1 MLCAVSFVSR
11 TGVDVD
17 HATTILVQLFA
28 ILVATKVGHEIF
40 RRIGQPP
47 VVGEILGGVVAG
59 PAVLGVYQINGETTL
74 FAEIGV
80 VLLLFQVGV
89 ETRLHELL
97 RVGPTAVAV
106 AVLGVIVPFAGG
118 FLAAELAGG
127 DLVLAVFLA
136 AALTATS
143 VGITSNVL
151 RDLGALNSRAGRI
164 ILGAA
169 IIDDVLAIMILS
181 VATGVAAGSVDA
193 ISVGSLI
200 VVAMLFIVVVV
211 VGGTRIVQ
219 RRRSLLTDPAF
230 ADGPLLPGM
239 IVMLGLA
246 ALASAIGLAAIIGA
260 FLAGLVA
267 GESDERDAL
276 EAEVAPVAAFFTPFF
291 FGFIGAQVD
300 LAGLANI
307 ETLGLLAG
315 ITDPG
320 DRVEVHRSVSWRDPG
335 GSPGSDAR
343 GVGHGAAR
351 RGRHR
356 GGRVGPDDR
365 RDRGGDLLGRR
376 RDGDHYDPRRP
387 APASGARPPLGTAWR
402 IVGRHTMT
410 RDNPSDLTV
419 VTMGILWFSALASAI
434 VDNIPYTATAIP
446 VVQQLAD
453 TGLEAEPMWW
463 ALALGACL
471 GGDLTIVGASATIV
485 VANLAARDG
494 HPIAFMQFFRYGL
507 GVVVASLLISTVY
520 LWVRYL

>member
-118 FLAAELAGG
+118 FLAAGLAGG

-211 VGGTRIVQ
+211 VGGTRIVR

-315 ITDPG
+315 ITILAIASKFIGAFLGAIREGVRGATLVGWGMVPRG
-320 DRVEVHRSVSWRDPG
+320 EVGIVVAGLGLTTGAIGAEIYSVVVGMAIITTLVVPPLLPVLVRRSEPPG
-335 GSPGSDAR
+335 GSS
-343 GVGHGAAR
+343 
-351 RGRHR
+351 
-356 GGRVGPDDR
+356 
-365 RDRGGDLLGRR
+365 
-376 RDGDHYDPRRP
+376 
-387 APASGARPPLGTAWR
+387 
-402 IVGRHTMT
+402 
-410 RDNPSDLTV
+410 
-419 VTMGILWFSALASAI
+419 
-434 VDNIPYTATAIP
+434 
-446 VVQQLAD
+446 AD
-453 TGLEAEPMWW
+453 TL
-463 ALALGACL
+463 
-471 GGDLTIVGASATIV
+471 
-485 VANLAARDG
+485 
-494 HPIAFMQFFRYGL
+494 
-507 GVVVASLLISTVY
+507 
-520 LWVRYL
+520 